1 MLVPRLKLPMSYKF
15 VSISRVWQA
24 AGAATTQHVVTA
36 MQLGAASVVAAPVI
50 IELLAEN
57 VLLCLVCIGSCLTE
71 VPLTA
76 F

>member
-1 MLVPRLKLPMSYKF
+1 MSYKF

-24 AGAATTQHVVTA
+24 AWAATTQHVVTA

-57 VLLCLVCIGSCLTE
+57 VLLCWVRVGSCLIE
-71 VPLTA
+71 VPLAA